1 MSTTIPDPEEA
12 IRENIPPEIPSS
24 EVPIGRELGILFGFL
39 FASLVI
45 MAVYTVIWRAIE
57 RRVEIQDRLR
67 RESLVAKGVH
77 HGRGGLH
84 EKMLDRE
91 VFMGRAELPDHDGD
105 DYPGFDINRDMRMDG
120 TGIGV
125 GIGYGH
131 GHGFGALDG
140 ARDGGSR
147 PGSRSQSRTRMGV
160 RDESQTRIGD
170 STGSRVQSPG
180 VVSRVQS
187 PLGQMRNFSRN

>member
-1 MSTTIPDPEEA
+1 MSTTTTIPDPEEA

-39 FASLVI
+39 FASIVI

-57 RRVEIQDRLR
+57 RRVETQDRLR

-105 DYPGFDINRDMRMDG
+105 DYSDFDKNGDMGMDG

-125 GIGYGH
+125 GI
-131 GHGFGALDG
+131 
-140 ARDGGSR
+140 R
-147 PGSRSQSRTRMGV
+147 PGIRSQSRTRMSV
-160 RDESQTRIGD
+160 RDESQTRIGS
-170 STGSRVQSPG
+170 STGSGVQSPG
-180 VVSRVQS
+180 VGSRVQS
-187 PLGQMRNFSRN
+187 PLGQMRNFSRS